1 MTSHG
6 TCETPR
12 SSHLKG
18 ASDTYPAHPPA
29 VNHRTA
35 WTQERPQT
43 LRLLWAGTETHAS
56 ITDTKV
62 TPERSPL
69 QLLVDALSQK
79 VRARNLLDK

>member
-1 MTSHG
+1 MTSHE
-6 TCETPR
+6 TCETRR

-18 ASDTYPAHPPA
+18 ASDNYPAHPPA

-43 LRLLWAGTETHAS
+43 LRLLWAGTETHAR
-56 ITDTKV
+56 IPDTKV

>member
-1 MTSHG
+1 MTSHE
-6 TCETPR
+6 TCKTPR

-79 VRARNLLDK
+79 VRAWNLLDK